1 MRILFKLQ
9 EVKLQTPLIEPSVKL
24 QEVNVVSALFVQ
36 SFNVHSMNDLHSS
49 FTTFDKVVFTIL
61 KLALTLF
68 NAIFPL
74 SYVQLWNKVTVS
86 VVITVPPT
94 LKSISLI
101 TPFLNTLNV
110 FASSAV
116 MAIFGLLKPIKEAL
130 LKFTSPLFESTVYR
144 YSPCSPSPKPPSIAI
159 LR

>member
-1 MRILFKLQ
+1 MRMLFKLQ

-36 SFNVHSMNDLHSS
+36 SFNVHSMNDLHSL
-49 FTTFDKVVFTIL
+49 FITFDKLVFTIL

-68 NAIFPL
+68 NVIFPL

-110 FASSAV
+110 SASSAV
-116 MAIFGLLKPIKEAL
+116 MTIFGLLKPIKEAL
-130 LKFTSPLFESTVYR
+130 LKFTSPLFESTV
-144 YSPCSPSPKPPSIAI
+144 
-159 LR
+159 